1 MRNKVAKAIAMSDV
15 KAIFVSL
22 VDKAANQRQF
32 LITKA
37 EDGRAIFQTYGRILK
52 ADSEAHYVTGI
63 VYEPM
68 VEDTQGNYMTAEEI
82 EKAQRWFAKNANNV
96 DLQHN
101 FEKMESA
108 SVVENWI
115 AKCDCQINGQDV

>member
-37 EDGRAIFQTYGRILK
+37 EDGRAIFQTFIKL
-52 ADSEAHYVTGI
+52 
-63 VYEPM
+63 
-68 VEDTQGNYMTAEEI
+68 
-82 EKAQRWFAKNANNV
+82 
-96 DLQHN
+96 
-101 FEKMESA
+101 
-108 SVVENWI
+108 
-115 AKCDCQINGQDV
+115 